1 MSGRRTRLTAALL
14 LSLGLTA
21 SACGGSPAS
30 TGTGPTKTV
39 TVTASPDP
47 SEGAA
52 PTKAPAP
59 TATGDR
65 LACDDMETAIT
76 KLSKAAAGWVPAARP
91 FDQRVGTQIRLLA
104 LDMAVDDRKA
114 TTPRVRAG
122 VHDSAVAFSS
132 LARAMA
138 GNNKTKV
145 LKAVGQ
151 TRVAY
156 SKLKSVCGL

>member
-1 MSGRRTRLTAALL
+1 
-14 LSLGLTA
+14 
-21 SACGGSPAS
+21 
-30 TGTGPTKTV
+30 
-39 TVTASPDP
+39 
-47 SEGAA
+47 
-52 PTKAPAP
+52 
-59 TATGDR
+59 
-65 LACDDMETAIT
+65 METAIT

-122 VHDSAVAFSS
+122 VHESAVAFSS

-156 SKLKSVCGL
+156 SKLKLVCGL